1 MDAHIGSHYIAHNS
15 NSKRNDN
22 HDGPSSTMS
31 DLDESRRYGRPTSL
45 QQQQQHHHEEPAR
58 QSPELGTSP
67 DSNRSSLPSKSHNR
81 WPSASSREGGFGN
94 RQKQILRNRET
105 QENGKHHGLSLPDQY
120 RHGNITT
127 ITNEDGYSSE
137 NDVPLVLSPYQA
149 LDRDNPN
156 NYPAVQNNNQ
166 DGNHHHLLDGELS
179 GLQAAAAKTALVFG
193 GKVVKKSHLDGV
205 VTVEDYNDETDDGED
220 ERGHWI
226 FRRHVGF
233 AIAPKI
239 SPAPSTYLHSDPQ
252 HLKSDS
258 GTIRYNHG
266 DHVRKLSAN
275 GIYQHTKIF
284 TSPSQ
289 KEQQQQQQPKSL
301 QPLEE
306 LENEKE
312 KLLNQLSILRKQRQQ
327 IQQITI
333 PTLQHHAN
341 EWNYQLS
348 IIQHSYQIVMSNLQ
362 SLQNRSKSMEEEYAQ
377 STKWHVLGDVFLIW
391 HRGAF
396 GTINGM
402 RLGRSAVTSVGL
414 VKRWDEV
421 GCGSGNGRGNHDNGG
436 AAGGTNNGNSGNP
449 SNTNNHIGLVP
460 PSSGMSSLITWGN
473 TTEANNHDAG
483 TAYDGINGNID
494 TNGNSSNNNPT
505 TLSSAE
511 KVIVPWTEINS
522 ALGQIV
528 FLLYTLQHTP
538 FNNITFRK
546 HALQPLGSASKI
558 GFLKKTASSSSTTN
572 PQPHPGRRR
581 ITALASYYTPQQL
594 QVQQQ
599 QQQIAERSDISWYNL
614 HHYEENGSLLSIGYY
629 ARRNFNI
636 ALEGLL
642 YCIAEAF
649 LIVEKRD
656 MALAAPYVISVDGLV
671 VGVGAGK
678 TNGGCKNGGGSSN
691 SSGEATVGGLP
702 VAYDPSEGER
712 WTVVCKYLL
721 TDLKWLIAYA
731 AKHVER

>member
-1 MDAHIGSHYIAHNS
+1 MIQQGNLNDSPRAES
-15 NSKRNDN
+15 NEN
-22 HDGPSSTMS
+22 HT
-31 DLDESRRYGRPTSL
+31 
-45 QQQQQHHHEEPAR
+45 
-58 QSPELGTSP
+58 
-67 DSNRSSLPSKSHNR
+67 
-81 WPSASSREGGFGN
+81 
-94 RQKQILRNRET
+94 
-105 QENGKHHGLSLPDQY
+105 
-120 RHGNITT
+120 
-127 ITNEDGYSSE
+127 
-137 NDVPLVLSPYQA
+137 
-149 LDRDNPN
+149 
-156 NYPAVQNNNQ
+156 
-166 DGNHHHLLDGELS
+166 HLLDGELS

-205 VTVEDYNDETDDGED
+205 ITMEDYNDDTDDGED

-233 AIAPKI
+233 ATTTKIAPASSKHLI
-239 SPAPSTYLHSDPQ
+239 PDRQ
-252 HLKSDS
+252 HLKNDF
-258 GTIRYNHG
+258 GMLRHHHG
-266 DHVRKLSAN
+266 DHHIRKLSSN

-289 KEQQQQQQPKSL
+289 KEPNQSEPL

-306 LENEKE
+306 LQNEKE
-312 KLLNQLSILRKQRQQ
+312 ILLNQLFTLRKQRQQ
-327 IQQITI
+327 IRQITLPSI
-333 PTLQHHAN
+333 QQHTT
-341 EWNYQLS
+341 EWNYHLS
-348 IIQHSYQIVMSNLQ
+348 TMQHSHQIVMSNLQ
-362 SLQNRSKSMEEEYAQ
+362 SLRNRRICVEEEYSQA
-377 STKWHVLGDVFLIW
+377 TKWHVLGDVFLIW

-414 VKRWDEV
+414 VKRCAE
-421 GCGSGNGRGNHDNGG
+421 GGSGAGNGSVSDDTRGEGTKIGNGG
-436 AAGGTNNGNSGNP
+436 NSTVTSNNNGMTSPTSGVSSLFSWGNATETNNNNGTGTSFSTSLSSSFAGMNGNS
-449 SNTNNHIGLVP
+449 STN
-460 PSSGMSSLITWGN
+460 
-473 TTEANNHDAG
+473 A
-483 TAYDGINGNID
+483 
-494 TNGNSSNNNPT
+494 NSSNNNAT
-505 TLSSAE
+505 SAE
-511 KVIVPWTEINS
+511 KVIIPWTEINS

-538 FNNITFRK
+538 FSNITFRK

-558 GFLKKTASSSSTTN
+558 GFLKKSSSSSSMTN
-572 PQPHPGRRR
+572 HQPHPGRRR

-594 QVQQQ
+594 QEQKQQQ
-599 QQQIAERSDISWYNL
+599 EEIAARDDISWYNL

-656 MALAAPYVISVDGLV
+656 MALAAPYVISVGGLV
-671 VGVGAGK
+671 VGVGASK
-678 TNGGCKNGGGSSN
+678 VKGGGGGSSG

-712 WTVVCKYLL
+712 WTAVCKYLL

-731 AKHVER
+731 AKHVDR